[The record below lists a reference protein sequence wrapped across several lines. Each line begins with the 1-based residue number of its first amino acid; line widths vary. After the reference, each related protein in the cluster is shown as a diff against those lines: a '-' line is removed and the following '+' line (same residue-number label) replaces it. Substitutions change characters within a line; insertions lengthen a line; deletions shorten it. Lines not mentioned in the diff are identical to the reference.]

1 MPDQT
6 PTAPVVGTLVN
17 VGADG
22 QHVELTVRLD
32 IGTDVPDHLFD
43 APAVTVAAQVPPG
56 PLADAIQRVAADPV
70 EAAARTLLA
79 KRERRIA
86 VARDVRKGRCKAARL
101 TEARKDESRAAAAL
115 RAALAAPGSEASD
128 DHPAPPRTTGDPR

>member
-56 PLADAIQRVAADPV
+56 PLADAIRRVTAYLDSQAGHAYVAGGQLQAADLQALVRAADP
-70 EAAARTLLA
+70 
-79 KRERRIA
+79 
-86 VARDVRKGRCKAARL
+86 
-101 TEARKDESRAAAAL
+101 
-115 RAALAAPGSEASD
+115 
-128 DHPAPPRTTGDPR
+128 TGDPR